1 MWSHGLQG
9 SPLRSQNC
17 AVPAHGKGGFRVTQ
31 LPHPSNRNA
40 KNFEFSCSVKLFS
53 CSVKCFVLFL
63 RGAFSRDFLP
73 LPDSRWFLGCFSV
86 CVPNELDHQKQG
98 VSHRSNTPLV
108 FWWSSRKEPHTE
120 KRPFP
125 AHFRYVGVFGP
136 FPQVSRS
143 GACLAGSFYA
153 PRAWAEVPSCKERPT
168 HPRFDGS
175 SSAALSVVTLRWH
188 R

>member
-1 MWSHGLQG
+1 MPRGQRLRTPGPGTSTFVQGTYSRAYMSLLFWS
-9 SPLRSQNC
+9 SP
-17 AVPAHGKGGFRVTQ
+17 GFWCW
-31 LPHPSNRNA
+31 
-40 KNFEFSCSVKLFS
+40 KSVE
-53 CSVKCFVLFL
+53 KCF
-63 RGAFSRDFLP
+63 P
-73 LPDSRWFLGCFSV
+73 LWFLGCFSV

-175 SSAALSVVTLRWH
+175 SSAALSVVTLRGIVNVASAS
-188 R
+188 